1 MRFPGRFADHLLPDR
16 LDRVSLSFLVDD
28 LVIRRG
34 GVAANISYGLG
45 QLGLAPVLVGAAGS
59 DFADYRSWLEQHGVD
74 CTNVLPSKVSHTA
87 RFVCTTDEDLC
98 QIASF
103 YPGAMVE
110 AADIRLDD
118 VIIRS
123 GRPDLVLVCADSPAA
138 MMQRAQECRRLGL
151 PYAADPSQQL
161 PRMSAVEVLEFVRGA
176 WCLITNEY
184 EAALLRSTTGCG
196 EEELLTSIEM
206 IVTTLGENGVRIAT
220 RHGEPELVPAVAPK
234 EIVDPTGGGD
244 AFRAGFFGGLLRR
257 LPTGMAAQL
266 GCTMA
271 ALVLETS
278 GTQAYSVDPDEVFE
292 RVTDTYGGASGSLL
306 AASLPMT
313 VSPGPAPSTNAAD
326 RRHRR
331 A

>member
-1 MRFPGRFADHLLPDR
+1 MASVAVSGSIATDHLMRFPGRFADHLLPDR

-74 CTNVLPSKVSHTA
+74 CTNVLLSKVSHTA

-138 MMQRAQECRRLGL
+138 MMHRAQECRRLGL

-184 EAALLRSTTGCG
+184 EAALLRSKTGCG

-220 RHGEPELVPAVAPK
+220 RHGEPSWYPLSRRRRSSTRQAAV
-234 EIVDPTGGGD
+234 TH
-244 AFRAGFFGGLLRR
+244 
-257 LPTGMAAQL
+257 
-266 GCTMA
+266 
-271 ALVLETS
+271 S
-278 GTQAYSVDPDEVFE
+278 
-292 RVTDTYGGASGSLL
+292 
-306 AASLPMT
+306 
-313 VSPGPAPSTNAAD
+313 GPASSVVSSVACPPAWPRNSAAPWQRSSW
-326 RRHRR
+326 RRPVHRR
-331 A
+331 TRSTRTRCSNGSPTRTAVHRGRFSRRPCP